1 MGMGS
6 PQRTAVDVV
15 VGGPNSALR
24 NVPRQFWSP
33 QTIGSAS
40 RWAGLTPVSRA
51 RSRKTARRHS
61 IASPDQLCIT
71 REQLLDTRASRVPQ
85 HRKEAELLGTASDTA
100 PNPHLMVKRQRSEDV
115 DRKFTV

>member
-33 QTIGSAS
+33 QTIGAAS
-40 RWAGLTPVSRA
+40 RWAGRPGVGPGKHVIFAWCGARHRGEVKKFILDSLFSRGAAAPPV
-51 RSRKTARRHS
+51 RK
-61 IASPDQLCIT
+61 
-71 REQLLDTRASRVPQ
+71 
-85 HRKEAELLGTASDTA
+85 
-100 PNPHLMVKRQRSEDV
+100 
-115 DRKFTV
+115 